1 MRKCMTA
8 NEIADG
14 LAQMH
19 IEKDVNGLFNK
30 RIQNMLRQQQAEIEA
45 SKALLVEEQDE
56 SFDRTASHM
65 AGEYVSYKKELTDEE
80 IMHMAKDYC
89 HYTEYRLAIQFA
101 RAILRKA
108 QEK

>member
-30 RIQNMLRQQQAEIEA
+30 RIQNMLRQQQAEIEELRKFN
-45 SKALLVEEQDE
+45 KAIL
-56 SFDRTASHM
+56 
-65 AGEYVSYKKELTDEE
+65 KKGGYPYPLLTDEE
-80 IMHMAKDYC
+80 IADLIANKVTDSEMIKQA
-89 HYTEYRLAIQFA
+89 
-101 RAILRKA
+101 LRKA

>member
-45 SKALLVEEQDE
+45 LKKFKAESDALDKKLIESIQKSNEMWDKATKLLL
-56 SFDRTASHM
+56 
-65 AGEYVSYKKELTDEE
+65 K
-80 IMHMAKDYC
+80 
-89 HYTEYRLAIQFA
+89 
-101 RAILRKA
+101 KA

>member
-1 MRKCMTA
+1 MNA

-30 RIQNMLRQQQAEIEA
+30 RIQNMLRQFGLAESIIKQQQLEIEA
-45 SKALLVEEQDE
+45 LKVKAHEWYLI
-56 SFDRTASHM
+56 AM
-65 AGEYVSYKKELTDEE
+65 G
-80 IMHMAKDYC
+80 
-89 HYTEYRLAIQFA
+89 
-101 RAILRKA
+101 KA

>member
-30 RIQNMLRQQQAEIEA
+30 RIQNMLRQQQDEIEELKLAKKVILRYAEEDIAKYKAEIVLLNQVT
-45 SKALLVEEQDE
+45 SKKL
-56 SFDRTASHM
+56 
-65 AGEYVSYKKELTDEE
+65 K
-80 IMHMAKDYC
+80 
-89 HYTEYRLAIQFA
+89 
-101 RAILRKA
+101 
-108 QEK
+108 